1 MANEN
6 TKQKLILA
14 VLQGDDYLDTVDDLT
29 THGFFST
36 VLSSVGGF
44 LKKKSVTLMI
54 GVAED
59 RVEEVLSIIKRNGG
73 RRQEVTYSDV
83 SVPVGTPGTGINMV
97 PVPVHVGGAAVFI
110 VDLEQIVKF

>member
-6 TKQKLILA
+6 NRQKLILA
-14 VLQGDDYLDTVDDLT
+14 VLQGDDYLDTVDDLNRS
-29 THGFFST
+29 GFFST

-54 GVAED
+54 GVEEG
-59 RVEEVLSIIKRNGG
+59 RVEQVLDIIKRNGG
-73 RRQEVTYSDV
+73 RRREVTYSDV
-83 SVPVGTPGTGINMV
+83 SVPAGNPNTAINMV

-110 VDLEQIVKF
+110 MDLEQIVKF